1 MKHLENGMG
10 GYLMNNQLEKT
21 PVSDVFTNIRYVV
34 PVYQRNYAWGALQ
47 IEQLIEDIINSE
59 GTYFLGNLIL
69 NQTDHQEYEVIDG
82 QQRLTTLYLLQTYLG
97 IKIAKGTLSFEAR
110 ERSNRTLNILA
121 LNDKMPDELISSEM
135 VEGYQIISH
144 YFDVNQIDDVEFIKK
159 LDNVFLIQI
168 QVPRNIDLNHYFEV
182 MNTRGEQLELHE
194 IAKAKVLDAL
204 DTADEKNTGAMIWE
218 MCADMDSYVQMNVGS
233 DLRSKLFSGEWSSL
247 NHSINQFRSINEILA
262 SSKEDRSFR
271 SLKDILEGGVKISS
285 EKKEDVDEGNE
296 RFESTISFP
305 NFLLHVSNVL
315 YRQSEGES
323 SLDDKQFLDH
333 ISNAW
338 TSAEH
343 AGAFLFHMLKLR
355 VLFDKYILK
364 REYARD
370 YKETGKWSLQRIK
383 RNGKKATYVAT
394 FGEGEGQNNKQLRM
408 LQSCL
413 RITYTSPK
421 AMHWIS
427 VVLAELLEDE
437 SADLTQI
444 LESYCYDRVQK
455 SEIMK
460 TSGFGYDRIAF
471 SYLDYL
477 LYRDGYR
484 LGEKEIIQPMRDD
497 WQFQFRNSIEHFY
510 PQNPFE
516 GERWVKEDLDGFGN
530 LALITVSG
538 NSRFSNLPPGGKIN
552 SYPKMIEQSLK
563 LIIMKELALLNE
575 GHWTEEVASQHK
587 DEMFKILL

>member
-1 MKHLENGMG
+1 
-10 GYLMNNQLEKT
+10 MNNQLKKT
-21 PVSDVFTNIRYVV
+21 PVSKVFNNIRYVV
-34 PVYQRNYAWGALQ
+34 PIYQRNYAWGALQ
-47 IEQLIEDIINSE
+47 IEQLIEDIVNAE

-69 NQTDHQEYEVIDG
+69 NQRDHQEYEVIDG

-97 IKIAKGTLSFEAR
+97 VGIAKGTLSFEAR
-110 ERSNRTLNILA
+110 ERSNRTLNMLP
-121 LNDKMPDELISSEM
+121 DKDEMPNELISSEM
-135 VEGYQIISH
+135 VDGYHIIEH
-144 YFDVNQIDDVEFIKK
+144 YFEVNQINKDEFIKK
-159 LDNVFLIQI
+159 LQTVFLIQI

-204 DTADEKNTGAMIWE
+204 DTAAEKNTGAMIWE
-218 MCADMDSYVQMNVGS
+218 MCADMDSYVQMNVRS
-233 DLRSKLFSGEWSSL
+233 ELRNKLFSGDWSSL
-247 NHSINQFRSINEILA
+247 DHSINQFASVNEILA
-262 SSKEDRSFR
+262 SSKEDQASR
-271 SLKDILEGGVKISS
+271 SLMEILEGRAEMPS
-285 EKKEDVDEGNE
+285 EENEDVDEGNE
-296 RFESTISFP
+296 RFESTVSFP

-315 YRQSEGES
+315 YRQNDGES
-323 SLDDKQFLDH
+323 SIDDKQFLDH
-333 ISNAW
+333 LSNAW
-338 TSAEH
+338 TDAESAKT
-343 AGAFLFHMLKLR
+343 FLFHMLKLR
-355 VLFDKYILK
+355 VLFDKFILK

-370 YKETGKWSLQRIK
+370 YKETGRWSLQRIK

-394 FGEGEGQNNKQLRM
+394 FGEDAGQNNKQLRT

-437 SADLTQI
+437 STNLTHL
-444 LESYCYDRVQK
+444 LESYCYDRVKQ

-484 LGEKEIIQPMRDD
+484 LGEKEIIQPLRDD
-497 WQFQFRNSIEHFY
+497 WQFQFRNSIEHFF

-516 GERWVKEDLDGFGN
+516 GERWEKKDLDGYGN

-563 LIIMKELALLNE
+563 LVIMKERTHQND
-575 GHWTEEVASQHK
+575 GNWTEEVAAQHK
-587 DEMFKILL
+587 DEMFDILLKR

>member
-1 MKHLENGMG
+1 
-10 GYLMNNQLEKT
+10 MNKQLEKT

-47 IEQLIEDIINSE
+47 IEQLIEDIVNAE

-69 NQTDHQEYEVIDG
+69 NQRDHQEYEVIDG
-82 QQRLTTLYLLQTYLG
+82 QQRLTTLYLLQTYLEM
-97 IKIAKGTLSFEAR
+97 KVAKGTLSFEAR
-110 ERSNRTLNILA
+110 ERSNRTLNLLKSEGDI
-121 LNDKMPDELISSEM
+121 PDELISSEM
-135 VEGYQIISH
+135 VEGYHVIEH
-144 YFDVNQIDDVEFIKK
+144 YFKVNQINKDEFIKRLEK
-159 LDNVFLIQI
+159 VFLIQI

-194 IAKAKVLDAL
+194 IAKAKVLEAL
-204 DTADEKNTGAMIWE
+204 DTEDEKNTGAMIWDL
-218 MCADMDSYVQMNVGS
+218 CSDMDSYVQMNVRS
-233 DLRSKLFSGEWSSL
+233 ELRKKIFTDDWTSL
-247 NHSINQFRSINEILA
+247 NHSINQFGSINEILA
-262 SSKEDRSFR
+262 SSDEDQSFR
-271 SLKDILEGGVKISS
+271 SLKDILEGGIETHS
-285 EKKEDVDEGNE
+285 EKKEDIDEGNE
-296 RFESTISFP
+296 RFESTVSFP

-315 YRQSEGES
+315 YRQSDGDS

-333 ISNAW
+333 ISTAW

-343 AGAFLFHMLKLR
+343 ARAFLFHMLKLR

-370 YKETGKWSLQRIK
+370 YKETGRWSLQRIK
-383 RNGKKATYVAT
+383 RNGKKAAYVAT
-394 FGEGEGQNNKQLRM
+394 FGEDDGQNNKQLRT

-437 SADLTQI
+437 SADLTHL
-444 LESYCYDRVQK
+444 LESYCDRRVRQSK
-455 SEIMK
+455 IMQ
-460 TSGFGYDRIAF
+460 TNGFGYDRIAF

-477 LYRDGYR
+477 LYRDGYK

-516 GERWVKEDLDGFGN
+516 GERWEKEDLDGFGN

-563 LIIMKELALLNE
+563 LVIMKELIHLND
-575 GHWTEEVASQHK
+575 GNWTEEVAAQHK
-587 DEMFKILL
+587 NGMFNILMKSKES